1 MKDRVPFGI
10 TELDNLIEGGLPRGG
25 LIVIAG
31 SPGAG
36 KTILS
41 AQFIYNGVMLFKER
55 GVYVCLS
62 ESKENFKSNMLGL
75 GWDFNKLEDK
85 GMVRVVELPTV
96 AKIRVEDMTNL
107 IVEEAKRFKAQ
118 RLVVD
123 SLSALNLS
131 LGSKAE
137 VRTVINLISRM
148 LKNVGCTTL
157 MITESP
163 WGTTGIGMGIEEFL
177 ADGIILM
184 ESVVLGNRL
193 ERRLMVLKMRATSH
207 DTRYYRLT
215 IAKDSGITL
224 SIYPEM

>member
-10 TELDNLIEGGLPRGG
+10 AELDNLIQGGLPKGG

-41 AQFIYNGVMLFKER
+41 AQFVYNGAMLYKEK

-62 ESKENFKSNMLGL
+62 ESKEHFKSNMLGL
-75 GWDFNKLEDK
+75 GWDFNKLEER
-85 GMVRVVELPTV
+85 GMVRIVELPTV
-96 AKIRVEDMTNL
+96 AKIRVEDMTDL
-107 IVEEAKRFKAQ
+107 IVEEAKKFKAQ

-123 SLSALNLS
+123 SLSALNLA
-131 LGSKAE
+131 LGSRAE
-137 VRTVINLISRM
+137 VRAVINLIARM
-148 LKNVGCTTL
+148 LKHVECTTL

-163 WGTTGIGMGIEEFL
+163 WGTTGIGMGIEEFI

-184 ESVVLGNRL
+184 ESVVVGNRL
-193 ERRLMVLKMRATSH
+193 ERRLMILKMRATSH
-207 DTRYYRLT
+207 DTRYYRLNIT
-215 IAKDSGITL
+215 KDSGIIL
-224 SIYPEM
+224 STYPEM